1 MAPGHMTND
10 SSPHRVSRTG
20 DVTALL
26 RRAHNGDRQA
36 WDDVFNRVYGELRR
50 RAEWV
55 RRGRAGDTM
64 SATALVHEAY
74 LKLIP
79 SADLEFH
86 DRAHFLAV
94 AARAMR
100 QVLVGAARQRLA
112 KKRGGGGWLVT
123 LNDGDDIA
131 AEPAR
136 PERLLAL
143 DGALERLAA
152 LDPRQAAIVEYRF
165 FAGLTV
171 EEVAAVLGLSPP
183 TVKRDWRAARAWI
196 ASEMEPSDA

>member
-1 MAPGHMTND
+1 MTNG
-10 SSPHRVSRTG
+10 SSEDPVSSAG

-26 RRAHNGDRQA
+26 QRARGGDRQA
-36 WDDVFNRVYGELRR
+36 WDEVFDRVYAELRR

-55 RRGRAGDTM
+55 RRGRASDTM

-79 SADLEFH
+79 SADLEFR

-112 KKRGGGGWLVT
+112 KKRGGDDWIVA
-123 LNDGDDIA
+123 LNDRDDIP
-131 AEPAR
+131 AETAR

-143 DGALERLAA
+143 DAALERLAA

-171 EEVAAVLGLSPP
+171 EEAAAVLGLSEP

-196 ASEMEPSDA
+196 ASELERSDA

>member
-1 MAPGHMTND
+1 MTNG
-10 SSPHRVSRTG
+10 SSGDRVSSAG
-20 DVTALL
+20 EVTALL
-26 RRAHNGDRQA
+26 KRARSGDRQA
-36 WDDVFNRVYGELRR
+36 WDDVFDRVYGELRR

-55 RRGRAGDTM
+55 RRGRASDTM

-79 SADLEFH
+79 SADLEFR

-112 KKRGGGGWLVT
+112 KKRGGDDWIVA
-123 LNDGDDIA
+123 LNDRDDIP
-131 AEPAR
+131 AETAR

-143 DGALERLAA
+143 DAALERLAT

-171 EEVAAVLGLSPP
+171 EEAAAVLGLSEP

-196 ASEMEPSDA
+196 ASELERSDA

>member
-1 MAPGHMTND
+1 MTKD
-10 SSPHRVSRTG
+10 SSPDPVSPAG
-20 DVTALL
+20 DVTELL
-26 RRAHNGDRQA
+26 QRARSGDRQA

-79 SADLEFH
+79 SADLEFR

-100 QVLVGAARQRLA
+100 QVLVGAARHRLA
-112 KKRGGGGWLVT
+112 KKRGGDDWIVT
-123 LNDGDDIA
+123 LNDRDDIP
-131 AEPAR
+131 AETAR

-143 DGALERLAA
+143 DAALERLAA

-171 EEVAAVLGLSPP
+171 EEAAVVLGLSEP
-183 TVKRDWRAARAWI
+183 TIKRDWRAARAWI
-196 ASEMEPSDA
+196 ASEMERSDA

>member
-1 MAPGHMTND
+1 
-10 SSPHRVSRTG
+10 
-20 DVTALL
+20 
-26 RRAHNGDRQA
+26 
-36 WDDVFNRVYGELRR
+36 
-50 RAEWV
+50 
-55 RRGRAGDTM
+55 M

-79 SADLEFH
+79 SADLEFR

-112 KKRGGGGWLVT
+112 KKRGGDDWIVA
-123 LNDGDDIA
+123 LNDRDDIP
-131 AEPAR
+131 AETAR

-143 DGALERLAA
+143 DAALERLAA

-171 EEVAAVLGLSPP
+171 EEAAAVLGLSEP

-196 ASEMEPSDA
+196 ASELERSDA

>member
-1 MAPGHMTND
+1 MTNG
-10 SSPHRVSRTG
+10 SSRDRVSSAG

-26 RRAHNGDRQA
+26 RRARGGDRQA
-36 WDDVFNRVYGELRR
+36 WDEVFDRVYGELRR

-55 RRGRAGDTM
+55 RRGRASDTM

-79 SADLEFH
+79 SADLEFR

-112 KKRGGGGWLVT
+112 KKRGGDDWIVA
-123 LNDGDDIA
+123 LNDRDDIP
-131 AEPAR
+131 AETAR

-143 DGALERLAA
+143 DAALERLAA

-171 EEVAAVLGLSPP
+171 EEAAAVLGLSEP

-196 ASEMEPSDA
+196 ASELERSDA

>member
-1 MAPGHMTND
+1 MAPGHAKNGN
-10 SSPHRVSRTG
+10 SPGQVSGGG

-26 RRAHNGDRQA
+26 QRARSGDRQA
-36 WDDVFNRVYGELRR
+36 WDDVFDRVYAELRR

-55 RRGRAGDTM
+55 RKGRAGETM

-79 SADLEFH
+79 SADVEFH

-100 QVLVGAARQRLA
+100 QVLVGAARHRLA
-112 KKRGGGGWLVT
+112 KKRGGDDWIVA
-123 LNDGDDIA
+123 LNDRDDIP
-131 AEPAR
+131 AETAR

-143 DGALERLAA
+143 DAALERLAA
-152 LDPRQAAIVEYRF
+152 LDARQAAIVEYRF

-171 EEVAAVLGLSPP
+171 EETAAVLGVSEP
-183 TVKRDWRAARAWI
+183 TIKRDWRAARAWI
-196 ASEMEPSDA
+196 ASEIERVDA

>member
-1 MAPGHMTND
+1 MTNG
-10 SSPHRVSRTG
+10 SSRDRVSG
-20 DVTALL
+20 AGEVTALL
-26 RRAHNGDRQA
+26 HRARGGDRQA
-36 WDDVFNRVYGELRR
+36 WDDVFDRVYGELRR

-79 SADLEFH
+79 SADLEFR

-112 KKRGGGGWLVT
+112 KKRGGDDWIVA
-123 LNDGDDIA
+123 LNDRDDIP
-131 AEPAR
+131 AETAR

-143 DGALERLAA
+143 DAALERLAA

-171 EEVAAVLGLSPP
+171 EEAAAVLGLSEP

-196 ASEMEPSDA
+196 ASELERGDA

>member
-1 MAPGHMTND
+1 MAPGHMTNH
-10 SSPHRVSRTG
+10 SSPRGVSRAG

-26 RRAHNGDRQA
+26 QRARSGDRQA
-36 WDDVFNRVYGELRR
+36 WDDVFDRVYGELRR
-50 RAEWV
+50 RAQWV

-86 DRAHFLAV
+86 DRAHFFAV

-112 KKRGGGGWLVT
+112 KKRGGGEWLVT
-123 LNDGDDIA
+123 LNDRDDIP
-131 AEPAR
+131 AETAR

-143 DGALERLAA
+143 DAALERLAT

-171 EEVAAVLGLSPP
+171 EEAAAVLGLSPP

-196 ASEMEPSDA
+196 ASEIERRDA

>member
-1 MAPGHMTND
+1 MTKD
-10 SSPHRVSRTG
+10 TSPDPVSPAG
-20 DVTALL
+20 DVTVLL
-26 RRAHNGDRQA
+26 RRARGGDRQA
-36 WDDVFNRVYGELRR
+36 WDEVFDRVYGELRR

-55 RRGRAGDTM
+55 RRGRAGETM

-79 SADLEFH
+79 SAGVEFH

-100 QVLVGAARQRLA
+100 QVLVGVARQRLA
-112 KKRGGGGWLVT
+112 KKRGGNWVVT
-123 LNDGDDIA
+123 LNDGDDIP
-131 AEPAR
+131 AETAR

-143 DGALERLAA
+143 DAALERLAA

-171 EEVAAVLGLSPP
+171 EEAAVVLGLSPP
-183 TVKRDWRAARAWI
+183 TVKREWRAARAWI
-196 ASEMEPSDA
+196 ASEIERSDA

>member
-1 MAPGHMTND
+1 MTNG
-10 SSPHRVSRTG
+10 SSRDRVSSAG

-26 RRAHNGDRQA
+26 RRARGGDRQA
-36 WDDVFNRVYGELRR
+36 WDEVFDRVYGELRR

-55 RRGRAGDTM
+55 RRGRASDTM

-79 SADLEFH
+79 SADLEFR

-100 QVLVGAARQRLA
+100 QMLVGAARQRLA
-112 KKRGGGGWLVT
+112 KKRGGDDWIVA
-123 LNDGDDIA
+123 LNDRDDIP
-131 AEPAR
+131 AETAR

-143 DGALERLAA
+143 DAALERLAA

-171 EEVAAVLGLSPP
+171 EEAAAVLGLSEP

-196 ASEMEPSDA
+196 ASELERSDA

>member
-1 MAPGHMTND
+1 MTNG
-10 SSPHRVSRTG
+10 SSRDRVSSAG

-26 RRAHNGDRQA
+26 RRARGGDRQA
-36 WDDVFNRVYGELRR
+36 WDEVFDRVYGELRR

-55 RRGRAGDTM
+55 RRGRASDTM
-64 SATALVHEAY
+64 SATALVQEVY

-79 SADLEFH
+79 SSDLEFR

-112 KKRGGGGWLVT
+112 KKRGGDDWIVA
-123 LNDGDDIA
+123 LNDRDDIP
-131 AEPAR
+131 AETAR

-143 DGALERLAA
+143 DAALERLAA

-171 EEVAAVLGLSPP
+171 EEAAAVLGLSEP

-196 ASEMEPSDA
+196 ASELERSDA